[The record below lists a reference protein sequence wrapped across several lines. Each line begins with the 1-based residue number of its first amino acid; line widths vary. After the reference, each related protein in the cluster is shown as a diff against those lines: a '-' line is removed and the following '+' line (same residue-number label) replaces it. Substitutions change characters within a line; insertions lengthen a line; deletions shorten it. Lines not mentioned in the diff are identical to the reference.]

1 MDKTDQQLL
10 APSANPVTFVSG
22 DMPCLRAALGQ
33 GLFHS
38 TIYGIEQPKISTD
51 AASSDFRRLL
61 PTYLTVV
68 GEQVSAIA
76 YLCLALFTLIAAG
89 GFIAIGDWIRAY
101 QGQLIDLFEVERERL
116 PSYSTIRRM
125 LLNLDYRVYSECL
138 AKFFGIEPKSGE
150 TIAVDGKV
158 LRGSYQLETDN
169 PNSESH
175 PAIML
180 VSAYGGARFDSGTL

>member
-1 MDKTDQQLL
+1 L
-10 APSANPVTFVSG
+10 A
-22 DMPCLRAALGQ
+22 
-33 GLFHS
+33 
-38 TIYGIEQPKISTD
+38 
-51 AASSDFRRLL
+51 
-61 PTYLTVV
+61 
-68 GEQVSAIA
+68 
-76 YLCLALFTLIAAG
+76 IAAG
-89 GFIAIGDWIRAY
+89 KGYRDWRLGAY
-101 QGQLIDLFEVERERL
+101 QGQLIDLFEVEKERL

-125 LLNLDYRVYSECL
+125 LLNLDYRVFLSL

-180 VSAYGGARFDSGTL
+180 VSAYLWSEV

>member
-1 MDKTDQQLL
+1 MQQAAILEAFADL
-10 APSANPVTFVSG
+10 PDRRRGAGHASHSV
-22 DMPCLRAALGQ
+22 PCLIHLG
-33 GLFHS
+33 
-38 TIYGIEQPKISTD
+38 D
-51 AASSDFRRLL
+51 AA
-61 PTYLTVV
+61 
-68 GEQVSAIA
+68 GNK
-76 YLCLALFTLIAAG
+76 

-101 QGQLIDLFEVERERL
+101 QGQLIDLFEVEKERL

-158 LRGSYQLETDN
+158 LRVPINWKLIT
-169 PNSESH
+169 NSESH

-180 VSAYGGARFDSGTL
+180 ALTWWSEV